1 MPNWFS
7 QIPDF
12 FLNERVREAR
22 RILCI
27 PASSLQ
33 DCKLEAMQYVSG
45 TATSFVAIMVY
56 LQRCV
61 KSTRR
66 FLQAE
71 RHWFYQLVSVGIRLT
86 SQWGFL
92 AHAFSIRKITPAYF
106 LHIAVDR
113 P

>member
-1 MPNWFS
+1 MSKMKKRKTF
-7 QIPDF
+7 
-12 FLNERVREAR
+12 VGCR
-22 RILCI
+22 RFQYKTILLLKI
-27 PASSLQ
+27 
-33 DCKLEAMQYVSG
+33 
-45 TATSFVAIMVY
+45 Y
-56 LQRCV
+56 LQQCV

-71 RHWFYQLVSVGIRLT
+71 RHWFYQPVSVGISLT